1 MGCCLWGRTESDT
14 TEATQQQQQQRLAV
28 LNMFSC
34 VYWPCAYLLWEN
46 VYSNPM
52 PILKIGLSGI
62 LVSCMISLYT
72 LDIHPWSDIRLENIF
87 SHSGGHLSF
96 G

>member
-1 MGCCLWGRTESDT
+1 
-14 TEATQQQQQQRLAV
+14 
-28 LNMFSC
+28 
-34 VYWPCAYLLWEN
+34 

-52 PILKIGLSGI
+52 PILKIGLSGM

-87 SHSGGHLSF
+87 FHSGGHLFFLGDSF
-96 G
+96 LCCVDVFYLFFFSSICLFLLVFPLPEETYPENYC